1 MKYVLCALVFAL
13 AAGATFAEGNGRQP
27 STFIDSLTYVEA
39 LGVTGWHLLA
49 KDPASRE
56 EGRRMSDA
64 IIISGLLTE
73 GIKELTNQSRPAPY
87 EYDKKGFPSGHAS
100 LAFSVAAA
108 LSAQEPSATWI
119 AFPLAAADA
128 WAREDI
134 GRHTWA
140 QVLAGAALG
149 TWVGRLAGEGKLR
162 IFGHKDAA
170 PVARVAGVAELDN
183 PSHAV
188 GPANRLAVWGVSF

>member
-1 MKYVLCALVFAL
+1 MRNALWLLVFAM
-13 AAGATFAEGNGRQP
+13 ATGTTFADRSERQP
-27 STFIDSLTYVEA
+27 AKFINSLTYAEA
-39 LGVTGWHLLA
+39 FGITGWHLVA

-73 GIKELTNQSRPAPY
+73 GLKEVTSQSRPAPY
-87 EYDKKGFPSGHAS
+87 QNDKKGFPSGHAA
-100 LAFSVAAA
+100 LAFTVAAA
-108 LSAQEPSATWI
+108 LSVQEPRATWI
-119 AFPLAAADA
+119 AFPIAAADA
-128 WAREDI
+128 WAREDL

-149 TWVGRLAGEGKLR
+149 TWVGRQAGQGKIRL
-162 IFGHKDAA
+162 FGHKDPA
-170 PVARVAGVAELDN
+170 PPPVLSAAELDN

-188 GPANRLAVWGVSF
+188 GPANQVAVWGTSF